1 MAKRKADYDKLRN
14 SLKTP
19 EQKAKENKNDAIKNE
34 DESREKFQNDPDYK
48 IDKVATLDDV
58 NLDQDQFNSAVE
70 MEMMTLGLEILNKVK
85 ITGPIKLGQQR
96 TRKM

>member
-19 EQKAKENKNDAIKNE
+19 EQKAKENKNAAIKNE
-34 DESREKFQNDPDYK
+34 VEAREKFQNDPDYK
-48 IDKVATLDDV
+48 IDQATTLDDV

>member
-1 MAKRKADYDKLRN
+1 MANLRQQ
-14 SLKTP
+14 T
-19 EQKAKENKNDAIKNE
+19 
-34 DESREKFQNDPDYK
+34 DYK
-48 IDKVATLDDV
+48 IDKVATLDE
-58 NLDQDQFNSAVE
+58 LDQDQFNSAVE

>member
-19 EQKAKENKNDAIKNE
+19 EQKAKENKNDAIKHE
-34 DESREKFQNDPDYK
+34 DEAREKFQNYPDYK
-48 IDKVATLDDV
+48 IDKVATLDD
-58 NLDQDQFNSAVE
+58 LDQDQFNSAVE

>member
-19 EQKAKENKNDAIKNE
+19 EQKAKENKNDAIKYE
-34 DESREKFQNDPDYK
+34 DEAREKFQNYPDYK
-48 IDKVATLDDV
+48 IDKVATLDE
-58 NLDQDQFNSAVE
+58 LDQDQFNSAVE
-70 MEMMTLGLEILNKVK
+70 MEMMTLGLEILNKVRT
-85 ITGPIKLGQQR
+85 TGPIKLGQQR

>member
-19 EQKAKENKNDAIKNE
+19 EQKAKENKNDAIKYE
-34 DESREKFQNDPDYK
+34 DEAREKFQNYPDYK
-48 IDKVATLDDV
+48 IDKVATLDE
-58 NLDQDQFNSAVE
+58 LDQDQFNSAVE

>member
-19 EQKAKENKNDAIKNE
+19 EQKAKENKNAAIKNE
-34 DESREKFQNDPDYK
+34 VEAREKFQNDPDYK
-48 IDKVATLDDV
+48 IDKVATLDE
-58 NLDQDQFNSAVE
+58 LDQDQFNSAVE

>member
-1 MAKRKADYDKLRN
+1 M
-14 SLKTP
+14 
-19 EQKAKENKNDAIKNE
+19 
-34 DESREKFQNDPDYK
+34 DE
-48 IDKVATLDDV
+48 
-58 NLDQDQFNSAVE
+58 LDQDQFNSAVE

>member
-14 SLKTP
+14 SVKTP
-19 EQKAKENKNDAIKNE
+19 EQKAKENKNDAIKYE
-34 DESREKFQNDPDYK
+34 DEAREKFQNYPDYK
-48 IDKVATLDDV
+48 IDKVATLDE
-58 NLDQDQFNSAVE
+58 LDQDQFNSAVE

>member
-19 EQKAKENKNDAIKNE
+19 EQKTKENKNDAIKNE
-34 DESREKFQNDPDYK
+34 DEAREKFQNYPDYK
-48 IDKVATLDDV
+48 IDKVATLDE
-58 NLDQDQFNSAVE
+58 LDQDQFNSAVE

>member
-19 EQKAKENKNDAIKNE
+19 EQKAKENKNDAIKKE

-48 IDKVATLDDV
+48 IDKVATLDE
-58 NLDQDQFNSAVE
+58 LDQDQFNSAVE

>member
-19 EQKAKENKNDAIKNE
+19 EQKAKENKNDAIKYE
-34 DESREKFQNDPDYK
+34 DEAREEFQNYPDYK

>member
-19 EQKAKENKNDAIKNE
+19 EQKAKENKNDAIKYE
-34 DESREKFQNDPDYK
+34 DEAREKFQNYPDYK

>member
-19 EQKAKENKNDAIKNE
+19 EQKAKENKNDAIKYA
-34 DESREKFQNDPDYK
+34 DEAREKFQNYPDYK
-48 IDKVATLDDV
+48 IDKVATLDE
-58 NLDQDQFNSAVE
+58 LDQDQFNSAVE

>member
-19 EQKAKENKNDAIKNE
+19 EQKAKENKNAAIKNE
-34 DESREKFQNDPDYK
+34 VEAREKFQNYPDYK
-48 IDKVATLDDV
+48 IDKVATLDE
-58 NLDQDQFNSAVE
+58 LDQDQFNSAVE
-70 MEMMTLGLEILNKVK
+70 MEMMTLGLEIINKVK